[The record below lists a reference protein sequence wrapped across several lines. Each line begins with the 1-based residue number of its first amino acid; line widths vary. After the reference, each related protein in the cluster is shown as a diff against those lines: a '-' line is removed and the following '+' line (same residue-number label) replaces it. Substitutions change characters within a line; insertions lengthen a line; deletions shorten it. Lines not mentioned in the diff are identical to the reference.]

1 MKPMKIGL
9 ALGGGGARGA
19 AHIGVLLELER
30 LGVWPDM
37 VAGTS
42 IGGLLG
48 VLVAADL
55 TAEQIMAFFQQLQL
69 EQVYRPAEL
78 RAPALASSVPI
89 EKLLEKSI
97 GRPTFAELRLPLAVV
112 ATDLVSRAEVVL
124 QDGDVITAVLA
135 TIAIPLALPPVR
147 LNNMIL
153 VDGGIK
159 NNTPFNVVRQMGADY
174 VLAVDLM
181 NTTPFLPAARTRP
194 TGPLTRAFG
203 LVQRQEFWTILS
215 ATIDVITA
223 ENTARHLAETPPDL
237 FLQPEIGSIGLFD
250 FHRWQEGVSAGRTA
264 VWQVEHLLE
273 ELASRDL

>member
-1 MKPMKIGL
+1 MKIGL

-78 RAPALASSVPI
+78 RAPALASSGPV

-97 GRPTFAELRLPLAVV
+97 GRPTFAELKLPLAVV

-147 LNNMIL
+147 LNNKIL

-159 NNTPFNVVRQMGADY
+159 NNTPFNVARQMGADY

-194 TGPLTRAFG
+194 IGPLTKAFD

-223 ENTARHLAETPPDL
+223 ENTARHLAEAPPDL
-237 FLQPEIGSIGLFD
+237 FLQPEIGSIGMFD

-273 ELASRDL
+273 ELAKDRKSVV